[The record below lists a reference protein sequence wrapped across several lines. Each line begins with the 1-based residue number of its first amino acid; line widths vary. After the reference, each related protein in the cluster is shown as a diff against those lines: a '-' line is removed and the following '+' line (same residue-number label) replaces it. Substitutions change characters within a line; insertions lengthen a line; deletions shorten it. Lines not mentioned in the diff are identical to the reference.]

1 MNAMP
6 EFHRVTSPAKRVL
19 IVEDD
24 RDMREVL
31 VDLFALEGYRVS
43 AAANGR
49 QALKEARRHPPDV
62 ILLDLMMPVMTGW
75 QFRAEQSRDP
85 GLALVPVVVMSGFGD
100 GLDVAAVLPKP
111 FVLDDVLSTVR
122 RLAA

>member
-1 MNAMP
+1 MP
-6 EFHRVTSPAKRVL
+6 KRVL

-31 VDLFALEGYRVS
+31 ADLLELEGYRVS

-49 QALKEARRHPPDV
+49 QALKEARRHPPHL

-75 QFRAEQSRDP
+75 QFRAAQVEDP
-85 GLALVPVVVMSGFGD
+85 VLAKVPVIVMSAFAQD
-100 GLDVAAVLPKP
+100 MDVAALLPKP
-111 FVLDDVLSTVR
+111 FLLDEVLDTVR

>member
-1 MNAMP
+1 MSARP
-6 EFHRVTSPAKRVL
+6 DQEHQASPTKRVL
-19 IVEDD
+19 IVDDD

-49 QALKEARRHPPDV
+49 QALKEARRHPPDI

-75 QFRAEQSRDP
+75 QFRAEQARDP
-85 GLALVPVVVMSGFGD
+85 GLARVPVVVMSGFAE

-111 FVLDDVLSTVR
+111 FVLDEVLDTVR
-122 RLAA
+122 RIAA